1 MSSQQFSVRIPPELD
16 LKVKEFAKENNVT
29 KTKVMID
36 ALKQYLG
43 CMKETSL
50 NQEIAEIKG
59 KIIVIEGI
67 IKTNSKSLVN

>member
-36 ALKQYLG
+36 ALNQYIG
-43 CMKETSL
+43 CIKETPL
-50 NQEIAEIKG
+50 NQEIAEIKK
-59 KIIVIEGI
+59 KIIAIEVA
-67 IKTNSKSLVN
+67 IKNSC